1 MYPQLQ
7 RHPSGSR
14 VKLQARKFATSA
26 WHWRMLNTCHR
37 LPFHLPIQPTS
48 CRSATLL
55 TFFSS
60 TCSSYP
66 YICTDKPTLSARVR
80 ALYCSGNFGWVLSS
94 RTPNEPAPILGE
106 ERPWRL
112 GFSCA
117 FPSLSL
123 TIPGLKPSQ
132 IFLVL
137 SLQEISTVIFGLLL
151 AFHSVKS
158 PIFTA
163 LASSCTAVGFRAHA
177 CAPLGMLAFLP
188 IAEIFTFI
196 CASVIIRR
204 LGVVRYGSAMVQL
217 PVPPPP
223 PPPPPQYAAAW
234 AIVGVVELDKPV
246 ISAQLGVPLAAPRA
260 GFGFGF

>member
-1 MYPQLQ
+1 
-7 RHPSGSR
+7 
-14 VKLQARKFATSA
+14 
-26 WHWRMLNTCHR
+26 MLV
-37 LPFHLPIQPTS
+37 LPIYS
-48 CRSATLL
+48 LGFAL
-55 TFFSS
+55 S
-60 TCSSYP
+60 TAQA
-66 YICTDKPTLSARVR
+66 I
-80 ALYCSGNFGWVLSS
+80 FGWVLSS

-106 ERPWRL
+106 ERPWTYHEVIGVMSCFSTLTCRTWILLFFLFCRSKRYLPFVGAGWHANATLFLAGGRL
-112 GFSCA
+112 F
-117 FPSLSL
+117 
-123 TIPGLKPSQ
+123 
-132 IFLVL
+132 FL
-137 SLQEISTVIFGLLL
+137 IFGLLL